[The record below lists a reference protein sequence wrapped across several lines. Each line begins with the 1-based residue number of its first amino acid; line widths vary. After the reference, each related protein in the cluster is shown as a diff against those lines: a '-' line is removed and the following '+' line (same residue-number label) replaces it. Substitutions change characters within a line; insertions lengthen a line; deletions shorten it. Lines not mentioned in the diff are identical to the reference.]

1 MRILKKKIQRS
12 LELAGLSS
20 RSKESSQTSEIL
32 SSPQKSPPQET
43 IFLKETSPIKLR
55 KKRASAAN
63 NIMKNYCRALMNFG
77 LSELSRAYLMTEE
90 AENDISYERFIHILS
105 SKRKGTNCIKG
116 LRSLLLRDR
125 RDSREKRAFKV
136 MFQRSC
142 ETFLKY
148 FCVNWIF
155 HSQLSDRLKHLTY
168 RGKILRRIQNP
179 EYFTN
184 LF

>member
-1 MRILKKKIQRS
+1 MRLLKKKIQRS

-20 RSKESSQTSEIL
+20 VSEDSSQTS
-32 SSPQKSPPQET
+32 SPENCPPQENPSLEK
-43 IFLKETSPIKLR
+43 ISPIKIR
-55 KKRASAAN
+55 KRRVSSAN

-77 LSELSRAYLMTEE
+77 LSELSRAYLIREE
-90 AENDISYERFIHILS
+90 VENNISYERFIRILR
-105 SKRKGTNCIKG
+105 SKRKGINCIKG
-116 LRSLLLRDR
+116 LRSLLLQGH
-125 RDSREKRAFKV
+125 RDSRETRSFKA

-142 ETFLKY
+142 EAFLKY

-155 HSQLSDRLKHLTY
+155 HSQVSDRLKHLTY

-184 LF
+184 LL